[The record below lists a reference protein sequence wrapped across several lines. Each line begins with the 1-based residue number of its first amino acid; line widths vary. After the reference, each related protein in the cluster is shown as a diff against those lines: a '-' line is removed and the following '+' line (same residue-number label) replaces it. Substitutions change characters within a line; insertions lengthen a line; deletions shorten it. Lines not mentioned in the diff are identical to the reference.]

1 MKAKYAGYEAKKS
14 GGYVELPPAGAYVGE
29 IFDVKVEPSYDKTH
43 DQIVLRLDITEGEY
57 KGRYMEVYNDQK
69 ERFPDC
75 KYKGILRIT
84 VPEENDPADLAWMKS
99 RFEGNMWAIE
109 QSNTGYAFDWDEKK
123 LKGKKVGFSVRK
135 RLYTF
140 NGKDGETTEIVQLE
154 SIPEIREGKV
164 KPVKPRDTRTNKTE
178 TDDTDSERA
187 GTDVTGTVEVP
198 F

>member
-1 MKAKYAGYEAKKS
+1 MKAKYSGYEGKRSS
-14 GGYVELPPAGAYVGE
+14 GYIELPPAGAYVGE
-29 IFDVKVEPSYDKTH
+29 ILNVKVEPSYDKTH
-43 DQIVLRLDITEGEY
+43 DQIVLMLDITEGEY

-164 KPVKPRDTRTNKTE
+164 KPVKPTSRVI
-178 TDDTDSERA
+178 RA
-187 GTDVTGTVEVP
+187 NMP
-198 F
+198 

>member
-29 IFDVKVEPSYDKTH
+29 ILNVKVEPSYDKTH
-43 DQIVLRLDITEGEY
+43 DQIVLMLDITEGEY